1 MYLKRSLYVGD
12 VDNVML
18 VFGGFLWYFTYVVG
32 GHEMKSKI
40 LSRRV
45 TLVTNLT
52 EELLRLRL
60 LPSAVGRVRSRV
72 VRVQLRDVMERPL
85 AKLTNDVARR
95 CLKNI
100 TKYNAH
106 YFF

>member
-1 MYLKRSLYVGD
+1 MHLKRCLHVCD
-12 VDNVML
+12 VDDAIL
-18 VFGGFLWYFTYVVG
+18 VFGGFLWYFTYVVR

-52 EELLRLRL
+52 EKLLCLRL

>member
-1 MYLKRSLYVGD
+1 MS
-12 VDNVML
+12 

-45 TLVTNLT
+45 TLITNLT

-95 CLKNI
+95 CLK
-100 TKYNAH
+100 KYNKI
-106 YFF
+106 